1 MTHDGMCRRNNDYGE
16 SPVPR
21 RNVPIASSLLAS
33 CSRMPTLAA
42 KDGSHQQHAAQPR
55 GSPSGR
61 SGALASPAKCVPR
74 DPAPA
79 VPRVADASPL
89 SCEPRDRASSP
100 KGKSF
105 SPRRSREETRSAPR
119 QRLLSRSIGRGQ
131 PARQATPDGSAD
143 SWVAGSASLRL
154 RLKHAGR
161 APG

>member
-33 CSRMPTLAA
+33 RACQRSQLKTARISNTRHSLEAPLRVEV
-42 KDGSHQQHAAQPR
+42 GSWPPQP
-55 GSPSGR
+55 S
-61 SGALASPAKCVPR
+61 ACPATQPPLC
-74 DPAPA
+74 
-79 VPRVADASPL
+79 RVSLMRAFF
-89 SCEPRDRASSP
+89 SCEPRERASSP

-105 SPRRSREETRSAPR
+105 SPRRSREETPSAPR

-131 PARQATPDGSAD
+131 PARQARPDGSAD

-154 RLKHAGR
+154 RLTHAGR